1 LKRKN
6 EQHQKEIEAQV
17 IALNKQGISIRKI
30 ATALNLS
37 PSKVN
42 RITKM
47 NLTGLRVSNALLN
60 PPRKTKTPSGL

>member
-42 RITKM
+42 RTI
-47 NLTGLRVSNALLN
+47 
-60 PPRKTKTPSGL
+60 KTHISTSLSVTSKVRLSC